1 MRNNEMPLHTYQNG
15 WNPKH
20 WHQCWQRCGPTGM
33 LLHWWWECK
42 LIPLWKTVSR
52 FLTKVNVRLPYYP
65 QIALLVIYPN
75 EVKTFVD
82 QKKKKTYTWMF
93 IAALSVIAQNWQQP
107 RYPSIGEWIN
117 KLWYNH
123 TIENYPVIKRNE
135 LSSHEKA
142 WRSLKWMLL
151 DERSQS
157 EKLHTFI
164 WFQLYGILEKAKLYR
179 NNKKMSGCRGLGEGE
194 RDEQVEPRAFLG
206 Y

>member
-1 MRNNEMPLHTYQNG
+1 MLAKMWANRNAASLVV
-15 WNPKH
+15 
-20 WHQCWQRCGPTGM
+20 GM
-33 LLHWWWECK
+33 QTDTTLEDSF
-42 LIPLWKTVSR
+42 TVSYKGKR
-52 FLTKVNVRLPYYP
+52 TLTILPTNCTPSYLP
-65 QIALLVIYPN
+65 KWGENFCQP
-75 EVKTFVD
+75 K
-82 QKKKKTYTWMF
+82 KKKKTYTWMF

-123 TIENYPVIKRNE
+123 TIENYPAIKRNE